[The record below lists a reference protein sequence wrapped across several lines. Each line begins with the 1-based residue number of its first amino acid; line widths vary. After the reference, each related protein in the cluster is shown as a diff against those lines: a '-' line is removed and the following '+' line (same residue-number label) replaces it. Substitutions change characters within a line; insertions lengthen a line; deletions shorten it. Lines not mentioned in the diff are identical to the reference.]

1 MKLSRPLLTALVIS
15 SLLHIAPFIELNW
28 REWFIESEDE
38 VLETSEADEVE
49 RVELALSPTEEAPV
63 HPQLVFY
70 RPAPPPPPVVMK
82 PAMETP
88 TPKAELP
95 APESGTDMSADAA
108 VAAIEEVAIEEIYE
122 PPPTFPVSVQAI
134 HSAKY
139 RGIRLRL
146 QQQWM
151 MEGRNY
157 FIQNDSRKF
166 GFTGLIT
173 SSGKVSPD
181 GLKPESFR
189 LMLNNDTQ
197 QFADMDYVNDV
208 MTHGRRSRQRSTPL
222 NGRIIQDMASLPF
235 HVAVSYE
242 GKAERELMVTT
253 GSSIYKII
261 LRVVA
266 NERLRLPGGEIDTI
280 HLVGTREN
288 DEGRLQGGYD
298 IWLAPSLR
306 NYPVRFTGPD
316 SRGNLLEMSLLQVD
330 FDGRRVFGRDSVD
343 DEFDEHEP
351 DQIPLDLLQEH
362 GYDHIK
368 PITNDN

>member
-15 SLLHIAPFIELNW
+15 SLLHIAPFVELNW
-28 REWFIESEDE
+28 REWFIETEDE
-38 VLETSEADEVE
+38 VLESSEADEVE
-49 RVELALSPTEEAPV
+49 RVELALSPTEAV
-63 HPQLVFY
+63 STNPQLVFY
-70 RPAPPPPPVVMK
+70 RPAPPPPPVTAQPAAETAQPK
-82 PAMETP
+82 PSRPAKET
-88 TPKAELP
+88 AV
-95 APESGTDMSADAA
+95 DMIADAQVEA
-108 VAAIEEVAIEEIYE
+108 TEEATIEEAYE

-134 HSAKY
+134 HSARY
-139 RGIRLRL
+139 RGVRLRL

-151 MEGRNY
+151 MEGRDY
-157 FIQNDSRKF
+157 FIRNDARKF
-166 GFTGLIT
+166 GFAGLIT
-173 SSGKVSPD
+173 SSGKVSPE
-181 GLKPESFR
+181 GLRPESFR
-189 LMLNNDTQ
+189 LMLNNDMQ
-197 QFADMDYVNDV
+197 QFADMDYVSDV
-208 MTHGRRSRQRSTPL
+208 MTHGRSTRQRNTPL
-222 NGRIIQDMASLPF
+222 NGQTIQDMASLPF

-288 DEGRLQGGYD
+288 DEGKLQGGYD

-351 DQIPLDLLQEH
+351 DHIPIDLLQQH
-362 GYDHIK
+362 GYDHIQ
-368 PITNDN
+368 PITD

>member
-28 REWFIESEDE
+28 REWFIEPEDE

-49 RVELALSPTEEAPV
+49 RVELALSPTEETPL

-70 RPAPPPPPVVMK
+70 RPAPPPPPVVAQVIAEK
-82 PAMETP
+82 SP
-88 TPKAELP
+88 PKAAPP
-95 APESGTDMSADAA
+95 AQEPPVEVASDAA
-108 VAAIEEVAIEEIYE
+108 VEPIAEVAIEEVYE

-134 HSAKY
+134 HSARY
-139 RGIRLRL
+139 RGVRLRL
-146 QQQWM
+146 QQQWV

-166 GFTGLIT
+166 GFTGLII
-173 SSGKVSPD
+173 SSGKVSPE

-197 QFADMDYVNDV
+197 QFADMDYGNDV
-208 MTHGRRSRQRSTPL
+208 MTHGRSSRQRSTPL

-288 DEGRLQGGYD
+288 DEGKLQGGYD

-351 DQIPLDLLQEH
+351 DQIPLDLLQQH
-362 GYDHIK
+362 GYDHIQ
-368 PITNDN
+368 PMAD